1 MAQDSELL
9 VDADAVRQ
17 ELDRIV
23 SSKIFAAA
31 KRSQMFLR
39 FVVERSLAN
48 SAPKEFEIALEVFD
62 RGASYDPEIDATV
75 RVEASRLRSRLREY
89 YDTAGTED
97 PIFIDI
103 PKGGYGARFVSRRA
117 VAASHAAIEDPP
129 QSRPAMSDA
138 ADSQEPNA
146 QFVPSDALSA
156 SPPSGHAAQRIRLSS
171 MKDSARW
178 RVGAVIAATAI
189 AGMLVLIVFWI
200 ARSKQRTASPIRS
213 LPVFP
218 LQNLSGSAQEEY
230 FADGMTDALI
240 TELAHTPN
248 LRVVSR
254 TSVMREKGSQKSLR
268 QIASEL
274 DVDAVVEGSVVRSG
288 DRIRITAQLID
299 VLDDRHL
306 WAQSYEEQMT
316 DILTLQDKIVR
327 EITFQTQAALAPN
340 RERIPSGRVNPA
352 AYDAY
357 LRGLYFLNQRDI
369 DKSVGYLERAVALD
383 SSYAAAYAGLAEA
396 LTTRGLGGGTAH
408 LEEQSRALAAARRAI
423 ELDPESGEAY
433 AALGLVEINYGKDW
447 DAAGRDLEKGIAL
460 SPSNAM
466 AEMQYSIYLDAM
478 ARPEDAVSHMRRAL
492 QLDPRSFLMNRHL
505 GATLYF
511 ARHYDEALLYLERAV
526 EMEATKHD

>member
-1 MAQDSELL
+1 MAHSSQLNI
-9 VDADAVRQ
+9 DADAVRL
-17 ELDRIV
+17 EVDRIV
-23 SSKIFAAA
+23 SSTIFAAA

-213 LPVFP
+213 LAVLP

-230 FADGMTDALI
+230 FADGITDALI

-254 TSVMREKGSQKSLR
+254 TSVMREKGNQKSLR

-274 DVDAVVEGSVVRSG
+274 DVDVVVEGSVVRSG

-316 DILTLQDKIVR
+316 DILTLQD
-327 EITFQTQAALAPN
+327 
-340 RERIPSGRVNPA
+340 
-352 AYDAY
+352 
-357 LRGLYFLNQRDI
+357 
-369 DKSVGYLERAVALD
+369 
-383 SSYAAAYAGLAEA
+383 
-396 LTTRGLGGGTAH
+396 
-408 LEEQSRALAAARRAI
+408 
-423 ELDPESGEAY
+423 
-433 AALGLVEINYGKDW
+433 
-447 DAAGRDLEKGIAL
+447 
-460 SPSNAM
+460 
-466 AEMQYSIYLDAM
+466 
-478 ARPEDAVSHMRRAL
+478 
-492 QLDPRSFLMNRHL
+492 
-505 GATLYF
+505 
-511 ARHYDEALLYLERAV
+511 
-526 EMEATKHD
+526 